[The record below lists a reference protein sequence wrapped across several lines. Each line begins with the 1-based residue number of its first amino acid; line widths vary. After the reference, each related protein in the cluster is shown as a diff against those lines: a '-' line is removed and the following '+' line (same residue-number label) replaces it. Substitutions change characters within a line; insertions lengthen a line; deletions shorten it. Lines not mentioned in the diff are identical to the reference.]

1 MDRFSQGAW
10 SCARWQPRLGYQG
23 QEVWASVP
31 GAPRVALL
39 ARDFQTWNS
48 EADRA
53 QLHRDNSTQVA
64 TCCNNQMSRLF
75 RFVSFL
81 HFERTQMTRIS
92 PPYSLPVHLPCL
104 SSFLGPSLSLIMS
117 KQVTSCNVAC
127 WYVDFKNVTSPSF
140 KMSCICMSTTLLGLE
155 VPSALLS
162 ANLALGTP
170 TVLELLFQPRGSFKL
185 TLRTLFLQESCPK
198 TAAYWDV
205 CCASST
211 PVVVDSL
218 RKSSEIGF
226 AWGGEQQI
234 CYRMPAA
241 RVLVSKES
249 NTSSK
254 GRLSGGQLW
263 KSDLKPTL
271 WTVRNF
277 RKSAIATYCHSSSW
291 LQLDQIVPCSLEELI
306 SSRNEALQIHHMRH
320 DVPCEIHTAW
330 QKELNRPCSMLF
342 GTVAMLWCLH
352 LKVDPKWCP
361 KARCQA
367 PGLHWVLM
375 LLLIY
380 CHTGNTSGLTRWE
393 IVLWYQSFSCQRL
406 FLT

>member
-1 MDRFSQGAW
+1 
-10 SCARWQPRLGYQG
+10 
-23 QEVWASVP
+23 
-31 GAPRVALL
+31 
-39 ARDFQTWNS
+39 
-48 EADRA
+48 
-53 QLHRDNSTQVA
+53 
-64 TCCNNQMSRLF
+64 
-75 RFVSFL
+75 
-81 HFERTQMTRIS
+81 MTRIS

-170 TVLELLFQPRGSFKL
+170 TVLELLLQPRGSFKL
-185 TLRTLFLQESCPK
+185 TLRTLFLQESGPK
-198 TAAYWDV
+198 TAAHWDV

-271 WTVRNF
+271 WTGGILEKVPLPH
-277 RKSAIATYCHSSSW
+277 IATALRGYSLIRLSRAPWKSLFPAGMRPCKFTTCVTTSHVKFTQLDKRSSTALVRCCLELLELLCCDVCTWRLIPNGAPRPGAKLRCFTECWRCYWSIATLETHPVWPGERSSSDTKASAANACSW
-291 LQLDQIVPCSLEELI
+291 LRFWIKDQ
-306 SSRNEALQIHHMRH
+306 
-320 DVPCEIHTAW
+320 
-330 QKELNRPCSMLF
+330 
-342 GTVAMLWCLH
+342 
-352 LKVDPKWCP
+352 
-361 KARCQA
+361 
-367 PGLHWVLM
+367 
-375 LLLIY
+375 
-380 CHTGNTSGLTRWE
+380 
-393 IVLWYQSFSCQRL
+393 
-406 FLT
+406 